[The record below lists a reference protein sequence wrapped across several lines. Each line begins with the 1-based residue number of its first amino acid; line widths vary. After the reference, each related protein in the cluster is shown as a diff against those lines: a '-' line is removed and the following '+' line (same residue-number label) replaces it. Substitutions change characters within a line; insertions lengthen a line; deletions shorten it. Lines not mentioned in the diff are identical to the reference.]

1 MEYETTKVEDVNKRL
16 PQIQKKMLV
25 KAANRLSTMQ
35 LVWIIIVR
43 HKFGIVSIIAV
54 LLAIQTVF
62 PPFWDIVK
70 SIIS

>member
-1 MEYETTKVEDVNKRL
+1 MQYEQTEVKAGNTVA
-16 PQIQKKMLV
+16 IQKNMLV
-25 KAANRLSTMQ
+25 KAANRLSTMR
-35 LVWIIIVR
+35 LLSIIVLR